1 MQVILL
7 TQNNQHNCLANNL
20 KLGNLNIRKC
30 FRVLD
35 LTENLINYTS
45 PSVFLLMP
53 HLKKLVLTGN
63 NLKAFYYNV
72 NDTKDHSNAEVE
84 EAMKNGEAHNHHT
97 DSIITDLADLRL
109 SSNK

>member
-1 MQVILL
+1 
-7 TQNNQHNCLANNL
+7 
-20 KLGNLNIRKC
+20 
-30 FRVLD
+30 
-35 LTENLINYTS
+35 
-45 PSVFLLMP
+45 MP

-109 SSNK
+109 SSNKWVDAFNEKLGIIEWSISWKERNNKE